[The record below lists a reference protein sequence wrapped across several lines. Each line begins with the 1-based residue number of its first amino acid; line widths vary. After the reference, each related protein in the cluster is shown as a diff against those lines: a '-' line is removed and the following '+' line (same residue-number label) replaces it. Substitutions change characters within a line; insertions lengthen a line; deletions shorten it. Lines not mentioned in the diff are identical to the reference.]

1 MIALKG
7 EILES
12 QGIYLSPNEPV
23 AGNKT
28 VFLFPG
34 HGSQYPNMMKELAE
48 IYPVVKDT
56 FAEADEVYQELTGAK
71 LTEKIFY
78 KNDEQKAV
86 VEENLS
92 TAEVM
97 QPSIYTANMA
107 MYRLIK
113 PMCREADVH
122 LGHSLGEIA
131 ALAAAGVFSLADG
144 LKIAYHRACSLN
156 KIAESARGTMISLK
170 INIKNAKL
178 TKILEDINDY
188 CTISLHNS
196 PEQVVISG
204 TSKAIDLIATKCQ
217 AEKVACHKLAVSHAF
232 HSRLLE
238 PAVEYF
244 RDKLMDFSFR
254 PAKVKVFS
262 TIFGDFYNNEQMSTS
277 VMASI
282 LSSQLVTP
290 FSFCDIVS
298 KLHAEHEANVFIE
311 VGPKD
316 ILTRLVKTVLK
327 DKQVFSHASNL
338 PAVGDVI
345 SLERVKAYL
354 AVNKLH
360 ENICKN
366 IMEEPESAI
375 RIEEGESVAEQR
387 VKDIIH
393 SVTGYPLSSIIIS
406 SEPAKL
412 NLALNNKVYKTVME
426 RIDTEFDLRGK
437 GLVLD
442 EKISLQEICYTI
454 KVKSGIKNEGGAVKN
469 LFLVKTT
476 EAEKK
481 EAANQPSEIAG
492 SGAVSYLAERGE
504 VEALVKEIIQQKTGY
519 PLEMLE
525 NELDFEADLGIDSV
539 KQAEI
544 FGQIR
549 EKYGYEVNPDLNI
562 KQFNTISKVVKY
574 TLSCLREMKNESGP
588 QASATTPGQAEE
600 TTRAV
605 ALQTRVADRNE
616 VEAVIKEIIQQK
628 TGYPLEMLENE
639 LDFEADLG
647 IDSVKQAEIFGL
659 IREKYGYE
667 VNPDLNI
674 KQFNTIS
681 KVVEYTLSRLAE
693 ATSATIE
700 NKIQELSDEQLYEE
714 IINYSSENIAL
725 RYLPVTVERE
735 YDAANGRPFSFKN
748 KNFIIVEDRL
758 GGEITSKL
766 AEILSKQEAQ
776 VCVISPNPEKYKNS
790 AVKTDYN
797 NYENF
802 KESLEKAKELLKDIY
817 GFIYLYP
824 LSQGLSYLDCADEQ
838 WHKEVENN
846 FNLLFFTA
854 KAVYEFIEKHGNE
867 AGCFA
872 ATNIGG
878 VFGMEQETSCNP
890 SGALTAGFIKSLEKE
905 IKPFNGKVVDFTD
918 VTNSRTVAETLFKEF
933 SLIEELIEIGYVNER
948 RKTICV
954 LPSEIHAARVNSPLK
969 LGADDV
975 IVVSGGGRGIIH
987 ECVRG
992 LAEVFNPT
1000 IIVTGRTA
1008 LPEGNEEWLNISD
1021 ERFAEYSMEFFK
1033 IKKRESPDLTPLM
1046 IKQELE
1052 KIKGAIEL
1060 YDNIRKAK
1068 EFGYNIHYLRCDVS
1082 DRNSVRKL
1090 AEEIKTRWGKVT
1102 GIVNGAGLPSFG
1114 KVPKK
1119 PEEHSLTVVRVKAN
1133 GFYNLY
1139 REFSDQPLKFFTS
1152 IGSISGRFG
1161 MDGQV
1166 DYAGGADI
1174 IVRMSFQMFRQ
1185 RPELKCFVM
1194 GWTAWDEVGMAADL
1208 QVQKVQKEQRGLE
1221 FISVN
1226 EGIQKFLC
1234 EIVYGGDYPEVLYYG
1249 SLGTN
1254 RPLGQMDLLDEAGKN
1269 IIAYYGKSGEIS
1281 DRINYP
1287 LLQRVT
1293 NMGNS
1298 IMEVSKDLNIKEDIY
1313 LKDHLVEGK
1322 FVYAGVM
1329 HVEAFSELG
1338 ALLNQ
1343 TSGDDSELVATRI
1356 HSVEFNKFVKYFEGS
1371 PLTIKLRGEVVEK
1384 NRLQKE
1390 IKVELS
1396 SDFINKQGMLLDKDR
1411 LHSSG
1416 YVVFERQFPTAKKP
1430 DADVI
1435 KDVLESKP
1443 MNLEKYYDLIGKF
1456 IFFGPVFRCLDYVGY
1471 VSDDILVGRVTV
1483 PDDRQIFS
1491 YTAKAETI
1499 ISPITVDNIGRLMLF
1514 NDFHNNGNII
1524 VPRSIGNAVLY
1535 RPFRKGEKVYVYCK
1549 RLRDNGETVDYK
1561 AQVVDENNNLI
1572 FEIMNL
1578 QLIRIAKEYGDHN
1591 LF

>member
-12 QGIYLSPNEPV
+12 QGIYLSPSQPV
-23 AGNKT
+23 AGKT

-48 IYPVVKDT
+48 IYPVVKET
-56 FAEADEVYQELTGAK
+56 FAEADEVYQELTGAR
-71 LTEKIFY
+71 LTEKVFY
-78 KNDEQKAV
+78 EKDEQKVA
-86 VEENLS
+86 VEENLA

-107 MYRLIK
+107 MHRLL
-113 PMCREADVH
+113 RSLYGEADIH

-131 ALAAAGVFSLADG
+131 ALAASGVFSLTDG
-144 LKIAYHRACSLN
+144 LKIVYHRACSLN
-156 KIAESARGTMISLK
+156 KIEESARGSMISLK
-170 INIKNAKL
+170 LNRENPVL
-178 TKILEDINDY
+178 SKILEGINDY

-204 TSKAIDLIATKCQ
+204 TAKAIDLLAAKCQ
-217 AEKVACHKLAVSHAF
+217 AEKVACHRLAVSHAF
-232 HSRLLE
+232 HSKLLE

-244 RDKLMDFSFR
+244 REKLMGFNFQ
-254 PAKVKVFS
+254 PAKAKVFS
-262 TIFGDFYNNEQMSTS
+262 TILGDFYRDEQMSTPA
-277 VMASI
+277 MASV

-290 FSFCDIVS
+290 FSFCDIVT
-298 KLHAEHEANVFIE
+298 KLHAEQEANIFIE

-354 AVNKLH
+354 AVHKLLG
-360 ENICKN
+360 NTAQDARK
-366 IMEEPESAI
+366 EPESRI
-375 RIEEGESVAEQR
+375 SIEESVSVVEQK
-387 VKDIIH
+387 VKNIIH
-393 SVTGYPLSSIIIS
+393 SVTGYPLSSIAIS
-406 SEPAKL
+406 NESAKL

-426 RIDTEFDLRGK
+426 KIDTEFDLRGK
-437 GLVLD
+437 GLVVD
-442 EKISLQEICYTI
+442 EKISLQEICHLL
-454 KVKSGIKNEGGAVKN
+454 KVKSGVKNEGGAN

-481 EAANQPSEIAG
+481 ETAKQPSAIAG
-492 SGAVSYLAERGE
+492 SAAVLEPVERGE
-504 VEALVKEIIQQKTGY
+504 VEAQVKEIIQQKTGY

-539 KQAEI
+539 KQAEM

-549 EKYGYEVNPDLNI
+549 ENYGYEVNPDLNI
-562 KQFNTISKVVKY
+562 KQFNTISKVVEY
-574 TLSCLREMKNESGP
+574 TLSCLREMKTESGP
-588 QASATTPGQAEE
+588 QVPATSPDQAEE
-600 TTRAV
+600 ITRAG
-605 ALQTRVADRNE
+605 ALQTGIADRNE
-616 VEAVIKEIIQQK
+616 VEAVIKEIIQQR

-647 IDSVKQAEIFGL
+647 IDSVKQAEMFGQ
-659 IREKYGYE
+659 IRENYGYE

-681 KVVEYTLSRLAE
+681 KVVEYTLSRLTE
-693 ATSATIE
+693 AASAAIE
-700 NKIQELSDEQLYEE
+700 NKVRELSDEQLAEKLKK
-714 IINYSSENIAL
+714 YSSENIAL

-735 YDAANGRPFSFKN
+735 YNPANGRPFSFKN

-758 GGEITSKL
+758 GGEITSQL
-766 AEILSKQEAQ
+766 VEALRKQDAQ
-776 VCVISPNPEKYKNS
+776 VCVISPDPEKYQE
-790 AVKTDYN
+790 AGIKTDYN
-797 NYENF
+797 NWDNF
-802 KESLEKAKELLKDIY
+802 KESLARAKEILKDIH

-824 LSQGLSYLDCADEQ
+824 LSRGLSYLDCADEQ
-838 WHKEVENN
+838 WHEEVDNN

-854 KAVYEFIEKHGNE
+854 KAVYEFLEKHGTE

-878 VFGMEQETSCNP
+878 VFGMEKETSGNP
-890 SGALTAGFIKSLEKE
+890 SGALTAGFFKSLEKE
-905 IKPFNGKVVDFTD
+905 IKPFNGKVVDLTD
-918 VTNSRTVAETLFKEF
+918 VTNSRTAAEILFKEF
-933 SLIEELIEIGYVNER
+933 SLIEELIEIGYVNEG

-954 LPSEIHAARVNSPLK
+954 LPSELDTARVNSPLK
-969 LGADDV
+969 LSEDDV
-975 IVVSGGGRGIIH
+975 IVVSGGGRGIIQ
-987 ECVRG
+987 ECITG

-1008 LPEGNEEWLNISD
+1008 LPKGDEEWLNLTA
-1021 ERFAEYSMEFFK
+1021 ERFAEYSTEFFK
-1033 IKKRESPDLTPLM
+1033 LKKRENPDLTPIM

-1060 YDNIRKAK
+1060 YNNIRKVK
-1068 EFGYNIHYLRCDVS
+1068 ESGYNIHYLRCDVS
-1082 DRNSVRKL
+1082 DRSSVRKL
-1090 AEEIKTRWGKVT
+1090 AAEIKTRWGKVT
-1102 GIVNGAGLPSFG
+1102 GIINGAGLPSFG

-1139 REFSDQPLKFFTS
+1139 REFSDQPLKFFAS

-1185 RPELKCFVM
+1185 KPGLKCFVM
-1194 GWTAWDEVGMAADL
+1194 GWTAWDEVGMATDL
-1208 QVQKVQKEQRGLE
+1208 QVQKVQKGQRGLE

-1226 EGIQKFLC
+1226 EGIQKFLS
-1234 EIVYGGDYPEVLYYG
+1234 EIIYGGDYPEVLYYG
-1249 SLGTN
+1249 RLGTN

-1269 IIAYYGKSGEIS
+1269 LIAYYGKNGEIT

-1293 NMGNS
+1293 NIAGNS
-1298 IMEVSKDLNIKEDIY
+1298 LLEVTKDLNIQDDIY

-1322 FVYAGVM
+1322 YVYAGVM

-1338 ALLNQ
+1338 ALMNQ
-1343 TSGDDSELVATRI
+1343 ISEDDSELVATRI

-1384 NRLQKE
+1384 NSLHKE
-1390 IKVELS
+1390 IKVELR
-1396 SDFINKQGMLLDKDR
+1396 SDFINKQGMLLEKDR
-1411 LHSSG
+1411 LHSFG
-1416 YVVFERQFPTAKKP
+1416 YVVFEKQFPTAKKP
-1430 DADVI
+1430 DANVI

-1443 MNLEKYYDLIGKF
+1443 MNLEKYHDLTDKF
-1456 IFFGPVFRCLDYVGY
+1456 MSFGPSFRCLDYVGY
-1471 VSDDILVGRVTV
+1471 VSDDIFVGQVTV

-1499 ISPITVDNIGRLMLF
+1499 ISPITVDSIGRLMLF
-1514 NDFHNNGNII
+1514 NDFHNRGNII
-1524 VPRSIGNAVLY
+1524 VPRRIGSAILY
-1535 RPFRKGEKVYVYCK
+1535 RPFRKGEKVYIYCK
-1549 RLRDNGETVDYK
+1549 CLRDNGETVDYQ
-1561 AQVVDENNNLI
+1561 AQVVDEHDNLI
-1572 FEIMNL
+1572 FEIMDL
-1578 QLIRIAKEYGDHN
+1578 QLIRIAKEDGDHN